1 MQLVKLE
8 LGILGITAGLLSVS
22 ACTSTPNLADVETSL
37 TRGTTGASATARSK
51 ELSKNAFDQQVRQ
64 AVQSSSIVARSG
76 SKTRTIQAY
85 QNAAGGAFLAQ
96 ALLGL
101 IARPVQTNSISSEV
115 PSYLRVSNGHES
127 RMVVLTAKSRVS
139 GKKRNYMQLQ
149 ERLILAEQNF
159 ALANYASLSLTENI
173 LDFPGFT
180 MDTLDKS
187 L

>member
-8 LGILGITAGLLSVS
+8 LGILGITARLLSVS

-127 RMVVLTAKSRVS
+127 RMGVLTAKSRVS
-139 GKKRNYMQLQ
+139 GTKRNYMQLN

-159 ALANYASLSLTENI
+159 ALANYASLSLTEHI